1 MEKKDSGPL
10 RVKVLHALP
19 ARTYQNAK
27 KREMTVIECVVAD
40 TTGVVKMS
48 AYNKTSFP
56 MLQPGQSIMILNL
69 ICKPREVVLTSEAKV
84 LLIPAL
90 EINEEILVSG
100 EQLFNQMKNP
110 TGAASKT
117 ILEILDLPPGTLV
130 SCIVKVVEVK

>member
-1 MEKKDSGPL
+1 ML
-10 RVKVLHALP
+10 R
-19 ARTYQNAK
+19 
-27 KREMTVIECVVAD
+27 
-40 TTGVVKMS
+40 
-48 AYNKTSFP
+48 
-56 MLQPGQSIMILNL
+56 PGQSIMILNL

-90 EINEEILVSG
+90 EINEAILVSG

-130 SCIVKVVEVK
+130 SCTVKVVEVK